1 MTGYVRINDFI
12 KLSPKSLCN
21 LLSRVNR
28 VYRDFVPIATNPRGL
43 YPRLVG
49 GFIFSKFFLRSSK

>member
-12 KLSPKSLCN
+12 KLSPKSLRN

-28 VYRDFVPIATNPRGL
+28 VYRDFVPESTRTLSTLGRWI
-43 YPRLVG
+43 Y
-49 GFIFSKFFLRSSK
+49 FFEIFLHSSK